1 MRRFSTALLFALAP
15 AFLLSAGA
23 MASPP
28 AEAAAQA
35 ILQRIEL
42 HLRAPAGEPSPG
54 VAGGNPLSRY
64 AAGTTADP
72 LRVESTAEYARRT
85 LAGTPTARLTP
96 EATSAFLREQAALI
110 LASSVAAPG
119 ELRLIAELGRYHAR
133 RLEAA
138 IHYQL
143 FLRGLRLAELVAAT
157 YAEKD
162 AVGLWRE
169 VVRNAEARPADSAV
183 PAAPTFRITAD
194 WRAELGRL
202 EASLRDLEEQC
213 CPPDAAVLEE
223 KVWRPKPH
231 AELAGPTILPSD
243 PSPAPGGGLRIAARI
258 RAPSGVAI
266 ANLRLRTMPGGGEF
280 ASLPLVAGADGEH
293 AAALPPTPVAG
304 ATLEYF
310 IEALARDGSGASFP
324 APDSR
329 PSVLRFPLG
338 P

>member
-1 MRRFSTALLFALAP
+1 
-15 AFLLSAGA
+15 

-96 EATSAFLREQAALI
+96 EATSAFLREQAAVI
-110 LASSVAAPG
+110 LASTGAAPG

-183 PAAPTFRITAD
+183 PGAQTFRITAD

-258 RAPSGVAI
+258 RATSGVAI